1 MGAGPPRLAA
11 RMQTFAPIPLGTP
24 IPDSPHAVSC
34 SLPTMA
40 AVRGYEEKDP
50 AVLGSLRSG
59 YPRFLVH
66 PYSRRLA
73 SALAE
78 RHGLAGRTLWLASS
92 RRMADALLSHLRSAG
107 ASGAAVFGGDGVHG
121 VSLPPSPEF
130 AQRAKLYLQ
139 NVGGFISSRE
149 AEDCLAAIG
158 AGPAPAGEAHFAG
171 DAAGEVRRA
180 LRPLFGGA
188 RDEDLL
194 LASCGMNAVYSAFR
208 AVADLQAGRGRT
220 AWVQLGWLYLD
231 TIAILRKFTASRS
244 DYIHAPDVMDMEA
257 LERLLS
263 DRGPAIAGVVAEV
276 PSNPLMQ
283 TPDVARLAS
292 LCRRHGISLIL
303 DPSVASAFSVD
314 CLPHADLVVNS
325 LTKYTG
331 SDGDIIAGLVA
342 VNPAA
347 PDAASLRGAVAAAAE
362 PPYPRD
368 LARLAA
374 QIGSTAAVLARIE
387 ETTPRV
393 ASFLA
398 SHPAVRS
405 THWALEPATRDNY
418 LRVARSPGATGGM
431 ISFTL
436 RGRLDPFYD
445 RLRLPKGPS
454 FGMRTTLI
462 CPFMYLAHYDL
473 VTSEAG
479 RSELAANGLDPELLR
494 LCVGTEPADD
504 IIGAIDE
511 ALGGA

>member
-1 MGAGPPRLAA
+1 
-11 RMQTFAPIPLGTP
+11 MQAFAPIPLGTP

-50 AVLGSLRSG
+50 AVTGSMRSG

-66 PYSRRLA
+66 PFSRRLA
-73 SALAE
+73 LALSE

-92 RRMADALLSHLRSAG
+92 RRMAGELLAHLRAAG
-107 ASGAAVFGGDGVHG
+107 DTGAEPFGKDGVHG
-121 VSLPPSPEF
+121 VSHAPSPEVS
-130 AQRAKLYLQ
+130 QRAKLYLQ

-149 AEDCLAAIG
+149 AEDLLDVIG
-158 AGPAPAGEAHFAG
+158 IGPVPGGEVTFQG
-171 DAAGEVRRA
+171 DAAGEVRRILKPMFA
-180 LRPLFGGA
+180 GTA
-188 RDEDLL
+188 DEDLL
-194 LASCGMNAVYSAFR
+194 LANSGMNAVYAAFR
-208 AVADLQAGRGRT
+208 AVCDLQAPRGRT
-220 AWVQLGWLYLD
+220 GWVQLGWLYLD
-231 TIAILRKFTASRS
+231 TISILRKFTASRS
-244 DYIHAPDVMDMEA
+244 DYIHIPDVMDLGA

-263 DRGPAIAGVVAEV
+263 ARGPAIAGVVAEV
-276 PSNPLMQ
+276 PTNPLMQ

-292 LCRRHGISLIL
+292 LCRAHGVKLIL
-303 DPSVASAFSVD
+303 DPSLSSAFSVD

-342 VNPAA
+342 VNPSA
-347 PDAASLRGAVAAAAE
+347 PDAPALRSAAAAIVE
-362 PPYPRD
+362 RPYPRD

-374 QIGSTAAVLARIE
+374 QIGSTREVLSRIE
-387 ETTPRV
+387 EGTPTV
-393 ASFLA
+393 AAFLA
-398 SHPAVRS
+398 SHPAVRT
-405 THWALEPATRDNY
+405 THWALEPASRDNY

-462 CPFMYLAHYDL
+462 CPFMYLAHYDM
-473 VTSEAG
+473 VTSAAG
-479 RSELAANGLDPELLR
+479 RAELAANGLDPELLR
-494 LCVGTEPADD
+494 LCVGTEPAGD
-504 IIGAIDE
+504 IIGALDE
-511 ALGGA
+511 ALAGA